1 MLDYTNTNIKEKVR
15 FYLTFYYYILIFTF
29 CPVFKFFPLPSVKP
43 SNYIISPLD
52 TPGYFLAIDHK
63 FSPCLIV

>member
-15 FYLTFYYYILIFTF
+15 FYLTFYYYILIFNF
-29 CPVFKFFPLPSVKP
+29 CPGFKFFADRSVKP
-43 SNYIISPLD
+43 FDFTISRFD
-52 TPGYFLAIDHK
+52 THGYFLPIDHK